1 MVSFFDR
8 INLVQSHLFDW
19 TASIQVTVSS
29 SIYRCIFIEICV
41 TVSFSPRNIQR
52 YCFIIPILIY
62 RCAWVTVLKW
72 TNDYMCVC
80 VFAYMFLLL
89 LRVGTHHYRLTT
101 NWNGWKRVLY
111 ILLLLLLMLF
121 VNNYT
126 IERNSNSMT
135 TNYNDVGEWNGTVR
149 EKKYTHSHIKSHP
162 VGVPGYCVRFDLLRF
177 VYIWTN
183 SKRMFTV
190 FIIQIE
196 TAWQVFRCCV
206 CFFSRSNRYKWKDTF
221 NSNFA
226 SIKLN
231 NTQNYLHALHTMC
244 AVKKTLFIVNIFWSF
259 FVWKSS
265 QYIGSCSLVCT
276 LTASL
281 CLNYKLEPFWHDNK
295 TEMSFSFIADI

>member
-1 MVSFFDR
+1 MFCDWIFDASGHGGFVLPTIFLLIAPFVSFFIHFVWLLTFGWMVCFRFLIELILFNR
-8 INLVQSHLFDW
+8 IYSIELQVFKSQCRVQYTDAYSLRF
-19 TASIQVTVSS
+19 AL
-29 SIYRCIFIEICV
+29 RF
-41 TVSFSPRNIQR
+41 FSPRNIQR

-80 VFAYMFLLL
+80 AYMFLLL

-101 NWNGWKRVLY
+101 NWNCWKRVLY
-111 ILLLLLLMLF
+111 ILLLLLMLF

-149 EKKYTHSHIKSHP
+149 EKNTHSYIKSHP

-206 CFFSRSNRYKWKDTF
+206 FFSFKQ
-221 NSNFA
+221 
-226 SIKLN
+226 I
-231 NTQNYLHALHTMC
+231 
-244 AVKKTLFIVNIFWSF
+244 
-259 FVWKSS
+259 
-265 QYIGSCSLVCT
+265 
-276 LTASL
+276 
-281 CLNYKLEPFWHDNK
+281 
-295 TEMSFSFIADI
+295 

>member
-1 MVSFFDR
+1 MFCDWIFDASGHGGFCYADHISVNRPICFVFYPFRVTVDIWLDGMVSFFDR

-41 TVSFSPRNIQR
+41 TVFLSPRNIQR

-62 RCAWVTVLKW
+62 TDVREWLCWSERTI
-72 TNDYMCVC
+72 MCVC

-149 EKKYTHSHIKSHP
+149 EKKHTFTHQIPSSWCAGLLRSIRFASFRLHLNKFKTY
-162 VGVPGYCVRFDLLRF
+162 VYCVYHSNWDGMTSISMLCLF
-177 VYIWTN
+177 
-183 SKRMFTV
+183 
-190 FIIQIE
+190 
-196 TAWQVFRCCV
+196 
-206 CFFSRSNRYKWKDTF
+206 FFSFKQ
-221 NSNFA
+221 
-226 SIKLN
+226 I
-231 NTQNYLHALHTMC
+231 
-244 AVKKTLFIVNIFWSF
+244 
-259 FVWKSS
+259 
-265 QYIGSCSLVCT
+265 
-276 LTASL
+276 
-281 CLNYKLEPFWHDNK
+281 
-295 TEMSFSFIADI
+295 